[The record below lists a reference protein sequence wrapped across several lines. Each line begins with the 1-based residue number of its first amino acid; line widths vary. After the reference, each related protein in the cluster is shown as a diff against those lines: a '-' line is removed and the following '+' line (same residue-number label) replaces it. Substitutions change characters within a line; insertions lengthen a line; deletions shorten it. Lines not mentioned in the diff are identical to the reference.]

1 MADAAAMFEV
11 VKPGLATTVQDLGR
25 PGYYHLGLPISGAMD
40 RFALIAANRLVGNPD
55 GAAGLEAVFLALHL
69 TQGMQE
75 LERYPVSFKSTVA
88 GQVYRHIVLA
98 IKVNGKFGAMGL
110 SRRSTLMFKD
120 FTFETFG
127 DLIADFRD
135 CYEQCFH
142 RLLTVNTGLPIS
154 HHDYKALPICWRCLK
169 VKLFKHEWELLHA
182 GLNAFVKDTNKLQHF
197 WERTGK
203 KPNVSQY
210 SHDVPKET
218 AAKEEGDGGEAKAAA
233 PTAAEGTGVRDSTEI
248 LDSDEEEDAAE
259 QAAEEAEVVAQA
271 GAGAGMSRS
280 DAAV

>member
-1 MADAAAMFEV
+1 MRDA
-11 VKPGLATTVQDLGR
+11 
-25 PGYYHLGLPISGAMD
+25 LPI
-40 RFALIAANRLVGNPD
+40 RC
-55 GAAGLEAVFLALHL
+55 LEAVFLALHL

-233 PTAAEGTGVRDSTEI
+233 ATAAEGTGVRDSTEI

>member
-1 MADAAAMFEV
+1 MRDA
-11 VKPGLATTVQDLGR
+11 
-25 PGYYHLGLPISGAMD
+25 LPI
-40 RFALIAANRLVGNPD
+40 RC
-55 GAAGLEAVFLALHL
+55 LEAVFLALHL

-210 SHDVPKET
+210 SPS
-218 AAKEEGDGGEAKAAA
+218 GRSGGH
-233 PTAAEGTGVRDSTEI
+233 
-248 LDSDEEEDAAE
+248 
-259 QAAEEAEVVAQA
+259 
-271 GAGAGMSRS
+271 
-280 DAAV
+280 